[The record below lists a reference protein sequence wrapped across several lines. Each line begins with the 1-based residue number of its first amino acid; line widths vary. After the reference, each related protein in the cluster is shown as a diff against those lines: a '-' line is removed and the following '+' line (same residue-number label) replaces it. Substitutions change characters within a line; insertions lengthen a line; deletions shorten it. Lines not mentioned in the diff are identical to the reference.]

1 MSRATTHPKEAT
13 FNLRID
19 PVLKAEFSA
28 ATEAEDK
35 PAAQV
40 LREFMRRYVAER
52 ARAAYIAEAGRQSR
66 AIAERAKDPTSDE
79 YAVMRELEAE
89 LDADHFADSWKA

>member
-1 MSRATTHPKEAT
+1 MPRTTTQPKDAT

-19 PVLKAEFSA
+19 PVLKAEFTA

-52 ARAAYIAEAGRQSR
+52 ARAAFLVAADRQMR
-66 AIAERAKDPTSDE
+66 AISTRSLDPTSDE
-79 YAVMRELEAE
+79 FVIAQEVEAAFE
-89 LDADHFADSWKA
+89 DVWRDDAWKA

>member
-1 MSRATTHPKEAT
+1 MTTAIPLVSDSHMA
-13 FNLRID
+13 R
-19 PVLKAEFSA
+19 VAHVAA

-52 ARAAYIAEAGRQSR
+52 ARAAFLVEADRQMR
-66 AIAERAKDPTSDE
+66 AVNARSLDPTTDE
-79 YAVMRELEAE
+79 YAVAQDVEAAFGE
-89 LDADHFADSWKA
+89 VWRDDAWKA

>member
-1 MSRATTHPKEAT
+1 MSRTTTHPKEAT

-19 PVLKAEFSA
+19 PVLKAEFTA

-52 ARAAYIAEAGRQSR
+52 ARAAFLVEADRQMR
-66 AIAERAKDPTSDE
+66 AVNARSLDPTTDE
-79 YAVMRELEAE
+79 YAVAQDVEAAFGE
-89 LDADHFADSWKA
+89 VWRDDAWKA

>member
-1 MSRATTHPKEAT
+1 MSRTNAHLKEST

-19 PVLKAEFSA
+19 SALKAEFTA

-52 ARAAYIAEAGRQSR
+52 AQAAYVAEARRQSR
-66 AIAERAKDPTSDE
+66 AIAERAKDPASDE
-79 YAVMRELEAE
+79 YAVMQALESL
-89 LDADHFADSWKA
+89 LDDPEWIKGWEA

>member
-1 MSRATTHPKEAT
+1 MSRTTTHPKEAT

-19 PVLKAEFSA
+19 PVLKAEFTA

-52 ARAAYIAEAGRQSR
+52 ARAAYVAEAGRQSR
-66 AIAERAKDPTSDE
+66 AAAERAKDPTSDE
-79 YAVMRELEAE
+79 FAVMRDIESLFDDPELLKGWEA
-89 LDADHFADSWKA
+89 